1 MKSSIDC
8 FGWRVRHCLF
18 RHKAD
23 VCEIYTFKDVW
34 NIPPIFLICQS
45 NSMSFYKFQST
56 HCFLMSPS
64 TGTAWG
70 RIWLTKQIIMKEAWL
85 YRTSKNFYTLFY
97 ASTLFIIFWKL
108 EIFQAD
114 QADFERSHK
123 TYIKTTCP
131 FSLKLIW
138 GELYVL
144 YSLVV
149 NFDYDSH
156 WVFFIYDWNLKHGKA
171 N

>member
-1 MKSSIDC
+1 MAKGFDLKLRNANLKKRIKILRMKSSIDC

-114 QADFERSHK
+114 QADFERGHK

-131 FSLKLIW
+131 FIL
-138 GELYVL
+138 G
-144 YSLVV
+144 
-149 NFDYDSH
+149 
-156 WVFFIYDWNLKHGKA
+156 
-171 N
+171 